1 MIRPRLRLYVC
12 ASAIVVTLGGA
23 VLTQAA
29 GPGAFISRLWKRDPA
44 PKKEMTSGFSPFKW
58 LRRDKSNSSVS
69 HVEISDSG
77 RRVVSERPQLVID
90 PFLNEQAPT
99 APRVSQATK
108 PVIKDVIARQQ
119 SRKNNATNHTVDLS
133 RPVASQRPYQPS
145 DEVGRT
151 QVTDFAKDTAQ
162 KRVTSEAQQTLSDFP
177 TAPAPQSRN
186 MKQPLNQKFVTGFD
200 SEFQKLFKEVI
211 EESRQS
217 KGSATTPRLPDEAT
231 TDAASTGTA
240 RLPETA
246 TSQTDAL
253 RKDFADFAQQR
264 SGAEVDKLIRESRNQ
279 INSSVL
285 SRQAARNRGTTNVAG
300 TSYTNPNAPAPKL
313 EATVDSDV
321 SGSVSMPNRLP
332 DQVPQSVNQLIVP
345 SSMVPEQQIFT
356 TSDGWMN
363 RGELRRQASA
373 ETAPDP
379 DLQPVVRVVPGD
391 RGTGVV
397 IESAQRSLIQPRV
410 SSNVAPARSVP
421 DTSQFRRLSF
431 EGADTSAE
439 TGAVQA
445 IGDSI
450 QHPST
455 QSTSAPHVGHNTD
468 HSVFMIPAM
477 SDEAPTVPPELT
489 GVKQSGEE
497 LAMIIPDSRTGQSF
511 AAAEF
516 GAAQASA
523 PAQRPT
529 SPLAF
534 EWPDEL
540 EIADKPSNG
549 GYPWKTTASFL
560 ALTGGAIGLFF
571 RRKAQGGTFITTG
584 TGTETE
590 IS

>member
-58 LRRDKSNSSVS
+58 LRRDKSNSSIS

-77 RRVVSERPQLVID
+77 RRVISERPQLVID

-99 APRVSQATK
+99 APRVSQAKK
-108 PVIKDVIARQQ
+108 PVSKDVIDRQQ

-133 RPVASQRPYQPS
+133 RPVASQRPYRPS
-145 DEVGRT
+145 DGVERT
-151 QVTDFAKDTAQ
+151 RVTDFAQD
-162 KRVTSEAQQTLSDFP
+162 TSEQRISREAKQTLPDFP

-186 MKQPLNQKFVTGFD
+186 MKPPENHKFVSGFD
-200 SEFQKLFKEVI
+200 REFQKLFKEVI
-211 EESRQS
+211 EETRQS
-217 KGSATTPRLPDEAT
+217 KGSVATPRLPDEAT

-285 SRQAARNRGTTNVAG
+285 ARQAARDWGTTNVAG
-300 TSYTNPNAPAPKL
+300 TSYTDPNAAAPKL

-321 SGSVSMPNRLP
+321 SGSVSMPHRLP

-345 SSMVPEQQIFT
+345 SSMVPERQIFT
-356 TSDGWMN
+356 TSDGRMN
-363 RGELRRQASA
+363 RGELGRQAFA
-373 ETAPDP
+373 ETAPN
-379 DLQPVVRVVPGD
+379 LQPVVRVVPED

-397 IESAQRSLIQPRV
+397 IESGQGTLIQPRV

-450 QHPST
+450 QHPATRST
-455 QSTSAPHVGHNTD
+455 IRSHAGHNTD
-468 HSVFMIPAM
+468 HSVFMIPAV

-489 GVKQSGEE
+489 VVNQSGEE
-497 LAMIIPDSRTGQSF
+497 IAMIIPDSRPGQSF
-511 AAAEF
+511 AAAEV

-529 SPLAF
+529 SQLAF

-540 EIADKPSNG
+540 EIADKPSSG
-549 GYPWKTTASFL
+549 GYPWKTTACFL

-571 RRKAQGGTFITTG
+571 RRKAQGSAFITTG

>member
-1 MIRPRLRLYVC
+1 
-12 ASAIVVTLGGA
+12 
-23 VLTQAA
+23 
-29 GPGAFISRLWKRDPA
+29 
-44 PKKEMTSGFSPFKW
+44 MTSGFSPFKW
-58 LRRDKSNSSVS
+58 LRREKSNSSVS

-99 APRVSQATK
+99 APRVSNAKK
-108 PVIKDVIARQQ
+108 PVNKDVIARQQ
-119 SRKNNATNHTVDLS
+119 SRKNNATNHTDDLS
-133 RPVASQRPYQPS
+133 RPVASQRPYRPS
-145 DEVGRT
+145 DEFGRT
-151 QVTDFAKDTAQ
+151 RVTDFAQDTSQ
-162 KRVTSEAQQTLSDFP
+162 KRVSSEAQQTLSDFP

-246 TSQTDAL
+246 TSQTEAL

-264 SGAEVDKLIRESRNQ
+264 SGVEVDKLIRESRNQ

-321 SGSVSMPNRLP
+321 SDSVSMPNRLP
-332 DQVPQSVNQLIVP
+332 DQVPQSVNQLIAP
-345 SSMVPEQQIFT
+345 SLMVPERQIFT
-356 TSDGWMN
+356 TSDGWMK

-391 RGTGVV
+391 RGTDVV

-421 DTSQFRRLSF
+421 DTSQCRRLSF

-468 HSVFMIPAM
+468 HSVFMIPTM

-489 GVKQSGEE
+489 VVKQSGEE
-497 LAMIIPDSRTGQSF
+497 IATIIPDSRTGQSF

-523 PAQRPT
+523 TAQRPT

-571 RRKAQGGTFITTG
+571 RRKAQGGDFITTG
-584 TGTETE
+584 TDTETE